1 MMVFTSLKLLMPTF
15 SLVFAPAE
23 TSRSTFTAHTTLFYR
38 DEYTNI
44 LATRVFGYHL
54 KPR

>member
-1 MMVFTSLKLLMPTF
+1 MVFTLIKLLMPTF
-15 SLVFAPAE
+15 SLVIAPLLLTE
-23 TSRSTFTAHTTLFYR
+23 KLHSYTTLFYR